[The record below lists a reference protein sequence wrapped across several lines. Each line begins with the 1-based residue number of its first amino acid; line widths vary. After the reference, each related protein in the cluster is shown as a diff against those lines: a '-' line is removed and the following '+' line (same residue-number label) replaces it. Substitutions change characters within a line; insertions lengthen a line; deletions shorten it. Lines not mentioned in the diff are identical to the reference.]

1 MYSLHNLMCPMQ
13 ARLPG
18 RRHQVERIGCR
29 TTFHCMSMR
38 LVALSAVSGRLSA
51 ATMPC
56 AIMFRNHLPA
66 ACAACAQESAQMRRS
81 FSDMHVTRH
90 VK

>member
-1 MYSLHNLMCPMQ
+1 
-13 ARLPG
+13 
-18 RRHQVERIGCR
+18 
-29 TTFHCMSMR
+29 
-38 LVALSAVSGRLSA
+38 
-51 ATMPC
+51 
-56 AIMFRNHLPA
+56 MFRNHLPA